1 MAYATADEYR
11 ARIQSG
17 RTDDA
22 VILEVLNAAQDQIHQ
37 RTGRRFDSTT
47 TTRTVRVINAA
58 AYLPDLITATAV
70 QWASS
75 RFGTFAD
82 VEYVLD
88 DRAPHRVAIV
98 KQSSGF
104 VEIEGDWGFDPT
116 PEAIKQCEIDLA
128 AGLLVD
134 GPRATRLLAQTR
146 DDAPIA
152 TLITPNDIIEAY
164 KDRVQYT

>member
-58 AYLPDLITATAV
+58 AYSARPD
-70 QWASS
+70 
-75 RFGTFAD
+75 
-82 VEYVLD
+82 
-88 DRAPHRVAIV
+88 HRDGGAMGIVAIRHV
-98 KQSSGF
+98 CRRG
-104 VEIEGDWGFDPT
+104 VR
-116 PEAIKQCEIDLA
+116 
-128 AGLLVD
+128 AG
-134 GPRATRLLAQTR
+134 
-146 DDAPIA
+146 
-152 TLITPNDIIEAY
+152 
-164 KDRVQYT
+164 